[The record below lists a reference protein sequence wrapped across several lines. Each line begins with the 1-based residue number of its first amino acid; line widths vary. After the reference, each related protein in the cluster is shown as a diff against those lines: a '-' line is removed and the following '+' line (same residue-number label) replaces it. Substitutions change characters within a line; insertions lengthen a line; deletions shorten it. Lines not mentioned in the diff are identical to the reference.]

1 RGHADLDDL
10 AIREQRQVV
19 GAALERGPTIV
30 AIDDVQLA
38 AVEALLLRRRAHF
51 LERLVDEQRL
61 VAGNEINAGEPLLEV
76 PRQLPCGNPQAAARA
91 LAACRR
97 DERARP
103 AVMAPRAA
111 TTAWPLPRAARGCRR
126 GRDRRAWRCARRAPA
141 RAAP

>member
-61 VAGNEINAGEPLLEV
+61 VTGNEINAGEPLLEV
-76 PRQLPCGNPQAAARA
+76 PRQLPCGDLQAAGA

-97 DERARP
+97 DGRARP

-111 TTAWPLPRAARGCRR
+111 STGWPGPRAAPGCRR
-126 GRDRRAWRCARRAPA
+126 GPDRRAWRCATRAPA
-141 RAAP
+141 